1 MEKRE
6 KVLLAL
12 MIIAL
17 GYGAFELFVR
27 PAASPPDA
35 PAVSVN
41 VDEATNLSQTLSKSL
56 AEAELRMEEKHILEK
71 AAAPWAAD
79 PFYDWPHPRAA
90 EATDTKPALALEQ
103 IGKTIIY
110 SGYLEMGRTRI
121 AVINGLEYRVG
132 ETLVDGSFV
141 VERITPASVTLKAA
155 QSQQQIVIPYEDAA
169 NQGIDAP

>member
-6 KVLLAL
+6 KVLIAL

-27 PAASPPDA
+27 PAFKTADA
-35 PAVSVN
+35 PSSVN
-41 VDEATNLSQTLSKSL
+41 VDEAMNLSQALSKSL
-56 AEAELRMEEKHILEK
+56 VQADLGADEKHVLEK
-71 AAAPWAAD
+71 AAAPWAAN

-90 EATDTKPALALEQ
+90 EAMETGTKPALALEQ
-103 IGKTIIY
+103 IRKTTAY

-132 ETLVDGSFV
+132 ETLVEGDYV
-141 VERITPASVTLKAA
+141 VERITPASVTLMAE
-155 QSQQQIVIPYEDAA
+155 QSQQEITIPYQDAV
-169 NQGIDAP
+169 IEE

>member
-12 MIIAL
+12 MIIAI

-27 PAASPPDA
+27 PAFKTADA
-35 PAVSVN
+35 PAAVN

-56 AEAELRMEEKHILEK
+56 AEAELRVEEKLILEK
-71 AAAPWAAD
+71 AAAPWTAD

-155 QSQQQIVIPYEDAA
+155 QSQQQLVIPYADAA
-169 NQGIDAP
+169 H